1 MVTRNEKQR
10 NLKSKRIVAA
20 GIVSLTVVLTAS
32 AGISYADI
40 DIAGSMAS
48 WFNKKTEQV
57 IQGLDQSMKS
67 ETETQKE
74 LLKKELQ
81 LRLEASSRSLE
92 SFTEEQKRIRLQALG
107 QYAQS
112 LLASTDIKTA
122 QDRQQILNKLQ
133 AIVDSAQGA
142 MDTLANSYVPPALV
156 FTPSPPVV
164 LVLPPGAPAPL
175 PAPAGPIQPPV
186 PLPVPVPAV
195 PAPQPSTVTN
205 DVYGQQPKPETV
217 VHVTYNQQ

>member
-32 AGISYADI
+32 VGISYADI

-112 LLASTDIKTA
+112 LLASTDIKTT

-142 MDTLANSYVPPALV
+142 MDTLVNSYVPPALV
-156 FTPSPPVV
+156 FTPSPPFV
-164 LVLPPGAPAPL
+164 LVLPPGAPGPL

-186 PLPVPVPAV
+186 PVPV
-195 PAPQPSTVTN
+195 PAPQPPTVTD
-205 DVYGQQPKPETV
+205 DVYGQQPNPATV
-217 VHVTYNQQ
+217 VHATYNQQ

>member
-1 MVTRNEKQR
+1 MKRNEKQ
-10 NLKSKRIVAA
+10 KTWSKRKVAA
-20 GIVSLTVVLTAS
+20 GIVSLTVVITAS
-32 AGISYADI
+32 AGISYAST

-92 SFTEEQKRIRLQALG
+92 SFTEEQKRIRLQTLG

-164 LVLPPGAPAPL
+164 LVLPPVAPAPL
-175 PAPAGPIQPPV
+175 PAPAGPIQPPAPV
-186 PLPVPVPAV
+186 PVPVPVPA
-195 PAPQPSTVTN
+195 PAPQPPTVTD
-205 DVYGQQPKPETV
+205 DVYGQQPEPATV

>member
-74 LLKKELQ
+74 RLKKELQ

-133 AIVDSAQGA
+133 AIMDSAQGA

-164 LVLPPGAPAPL
+164 LVLPPGATGPQPAL
-175 PAPAGPIQPPV
+175 QPP
-186 PLPVPVPAV
+186 AV
-195 PAPQPSTVTN
+195 TD
-205 DVYGQQPKPETV
+205 DVYGHQPKPATV
-217 VHVTYNQQ
+217 VNVTYNKQ

>member
-1 MVTRNEKQR
+1 MVTRDEKQR

-57 IQGLDQSMKS
+57 IQGLDQSMKL

-156 FTPSPPVV
+156 FTPSLPVV
-164 LVLPPGAPAPL
+164 LVLPPGAPTPL
-175 PAPAGPIQPPV
+175 PAPAGPMQP
-186 PLPVPVPAV
+186 PVPVPA
-195 PAPQPSTVTN
+195 PQPPTVTD
-205 DVYGQQPKPETV
+205 DVYGQQPKPATV

>member
-32 AGISYADI
+32 VGISYADI
-40 DIAGSMAS
+40 DIAGSMAA

-112 LLASTDIKTA
+112 LLARTDIKTA

-175 PAPAGPIQPPV
+175 PAPAGPNQP
-186 PLPVPVPAV
+186 PVPVPA
-195 PAPQPSTVTN
+195 PQPPTVTD
-205 DVYGQQPKPETV
+205 DVYGQQPKPATV
-217 VHVTYNQQ
+217 VHATYNQE